1 MDLMDMFKQQMT
13 NTVVNQLTEKIGL
26 GSQDQT
32 QSAAQ
37 NAFSTL
43 LGAVSKNAATEQGA
57 QQLNQVLEKD
67 HDGSILDNLTSFLST
82 GPTENVSE
90 RATNGNGILGH
101 LLGNKQQG
109 IIQGL
114 SQVNKMSP
122 EATQSLLTTV
132 APMVMGVLGKAKQSQ
147 GFDAGGLVS
156 LLGQQQSAKQ
166 APGQLGGL
174 MSMLDS
180 DGDGSVIDDIG
191 GMLGGMFGK

>member
-26 GSQDQT
+26 NSQDQAQT
-32 QSAAQ
+32 AAQ

-67 HDGSILDNLTSFLST
+67 HDGSILDNLTSFLSP
-82 GPTENVSE
+82 GPTQNVSE
-90 RATNGNGILGH
+90 RATNGSGILGH

-109 IIQGL
+109 IVQGL
-114 SQVNKMSP
+114 SQVNNMSP
-122 EATQSLLTTV
+122 EATQNLLITV
-132 APMVMGVLGKAKQSQ
+132 APMVMGVLGKAKQNQ
-147 GFDAGGLVS
+147 GFDASGLMS
-156 LLGQQQSAKQ
+156 LLGQQQPAQQ

-174 MSMLDS
+174 LNMLDR
-180 DGDGSVIDDIG
+180 DGDGSALDDIG
-191 GMLGGMFGK
+191 GMLGGFFGK

>member
-1 MDLMDMFKQQMT
+1 MDLMNMFKQQMT

-57 QQLNQVLEKD
+57 QQLNQVLEED
-67 HDGSILDNLTSFLST
+67 HDGSILDNLTSFLGS
-82 GPTENVSE
+82 GPTQNVSE

-109 IIQGL
+109 IVQGL
-114 SQVNKMSP
+114 SQVNNMSP

-147 GFDAGGLVS
+147 GFDASGLVS
-156 LLGQQQSAKQ
+156 LLGQQTAAKQ

-174 MSMLDS
+174 LSMLDS
-180 DGDGSVIDDIG
+180 DGDGNVIDDIG

>member
-26 GSQDQT
+26 SNQDQA

-43 LGAVSKNAATEQGA
+43 LGAVSKNAATPQGA
-57 QQLNQVLEKD
+57 EQLHQALEKD
-67 HDGSILDNLTSFLST
+67 HDGSLLDNLTSFLGS
-82 GPTENVSE
+82 GPTQNVSE

-109 IIQGL
+109 IVQGL
-114 SQVNKMSP
+114 SQVNQMSP

-147 GFDAGGLVS
+147 GFDASGLMS
-156 LLGQQQSAKQ
+156 LLGQQQPGKQ
-166 APGQLGGL
+166 APGQLDSL
-174 MSMLDS
+174 LSFLDQ
-180 DGDGSVIDDIG
+180 DGDGNYMDDIG
-191 GMLGGMFGK
+191 GMLGGFFGK